1 MVAFA
6 DPRQAV
12 IEHLI
17 APAGERIDSEARH
30 AGAPDGPV
38 PVVHAG
44 KPYVARLDSIEI
56 RKERGVD
63 DRRLF
68 AVAFEDMSGNRWS
81 YLVAAEREG
90 DGWVAHGVAGGSDG
104 PTTNERSSGSTTPS
118 IDIYGQWGADRL
130 YVGGELDPC
139 AAVVGNVTLT
149 LSDGTQVTD
158 DSECGVALFVAQ
170 RGAEPATV
178 EIFNEHGDLLVSR
191 KAF

>member
-1 MVAFA
+1 MACA

-17 APAGERIDSEARH
+17 APAGERIGSGARQ
-30 AGAPDGPV
+30 AGAPAGPV
-38 PVVHAG
+38 PVVYAG

-68 AVAFEDMSGNRWS
+68 AVAFNDISGNRWS
-81 YLVAAEREG
+81 YLVAAERKG

-104 PTTNERSSGSTTPS
+104 PMTSRRSSGSGTPS

-130 YVGGELDPC
+130 YVGGELDPG
-139 AAVVGNVTLT
+139 AAVVGNVRLT
-149 LSDGTQVTD
+149 FSDGTQVTD
-158 DSECGVALFVAQ
+158 DGEYGVALFVGP
-170 RGAEPATV
+170 RGAGPATV
-178 EIFNEHGDLLVSR
+178 EVFDEHGDLLVSR